1 MDYTYKIGLIG
12 LEGRGSAVHA
22 DIGTGKTSIVLRLMD
37 DYFSRSFKPS
47 NGVFR
52 TEYKLWAITFRSHN
66 RTFGKKHVTLCI
78 NDFPGL

>member
-52 TEYKLWAITFRSHN
+52 TEYKL
-66 RTFGKKHVTLCI
+66 
-78 NDFPGL
+78 